1 MIVEAIRLNFLSPI
15 HLGRGTTDLDKTS
28 AVYHSDALKSALYAV
43 GLSYFP
49 EWGTKPDSFFNS
61 FAISS
66 AFPFCQSEFF
76 LPRPHYKMTF
86 KFSETLD
93 DNQRKKAKKISYISA
108 SLFRQWAQ
116 EPELQIDLH
125 ESQISPGGS
134 YLFSRNITAQAF
146 LQAEIQQRVQVPLE
160 GDDENETRP
169 FYFDRLYFKQ
179 DSGLYFLV
187 QFVNEDIRSQVLYTL
202 EILGTLGIGT
212 DRTVGNGLFDFN
224 AKVDLSKFELPYNP
238 QGNLRLNL
246 GLYLPT
252 KEELREVDMEKSHW
266 QLIKRGGY
274 LGGSS
279 MEKFMSL
286 RKNNIYFFAEG
297 SVFKT
302 DRALQGRHVNLR
314 PEYND
319 NDLHPVYR
327 CGQPLFI
334 TI

>member
-1 MIVEAIRLNFLSPI
+1 MIVDAIRLNFLSPI

-28 AVYHSDALKSALYAV
+28 AVYHSDALKSAIYAV
-43 GLSYFP
+43 ALPYFP
-49 EWGTKPDSFFNS
+49 TWGTTPDSFFNS
-61 FAISS
+61 FSISS
-66 AFPFCQSEFF
+66 AFPFSQGEFF
-76 LPRPHYKMTF
+76 LPRPHYKINF
-86 KFSETLD
+86 KFSETAED
-93 DNQRKKAKKISYISA
+93 KQSKKAKKISFISA
-108 SLFRQWAQ
+108 SIFRQWAQ
-116 EPELQIDLH
+116 KPEVPVYLH

-134 YLFSRNITAQAF
+134 YVFSPNVTAKAF
-146 LQAEIQQRVQVPLE
+146 LQAEIQQRVQVPVE
-160 GDDENETRP
+160 GDEENETRP
-169 FYFDRLYFKQ
+169 FYFERLYFQK
-179 DSGLYFLV
+179 DSGLYFLAD
-187 QFVNEDIRSQVLYTL
+187 FKNEDIRSEVLYAL
-202 EILGTLGIGT
+202 EILGAQGIGT

-224 AKVDLSKFELPYNP
+224 TKVHVSKFDMPDNP
-238 QGNLRLNL
+238 AGNLRLNL

-252 KEELREVDMEKSHW
+252 KEELSKVDMEKSHW

-302 DRALQGRHVNLR
+302 DKALQGRYVNLR